1 MYSMMTTW
9 TSGRPHDRIL
19 SHRQF
24 RSLPEFVND
33 CAIAGQDIKVVADAP
48 MWETDT
54 RTASVDLAEPRSL
67 CGLLVSRS
75 RGGYYYVAA
84 QALTR

>member
-1 MYSMMTTW
+1 MTEFSHTGNSRRFPSSS
-9 TSGRPHDRIL
+9 TSD
-19 SHRQF
+19 
-24 RSLPEFVND
+24 ND